1 MQKETTIN
9 TLFGKNI
16 YKATIAN
23 YETINKN
30 VISDIK
36 SFVKEKPGA
45 MAATTDV
52 VGNTKIFFSECFST
66 NLRAWT
72 VFGFLICLSS

>member
-36 SFVKEKPGA
+36 SFVNNILNLLY
-45 MAATTDV
+45 D
-52 VGNTKIFFSECFST
+52 NNLYLKI
-66 NLRAWT
+66 
-72 VFGFLICLSS
+72 